1 MAAQATLERPA
12 FEGIYEMTE
21 VADYL
26 RVTMPRI
33 PGNPQIMY
41 SSKLI
46 RWIRYGLA
54 DPSLV
59 RVSGHEL
66 LVSGHELLIT
76 FEDLISMRVIS
87 FMRYFGYG
95 FKDIHRA
102 HTWLKKT
109 TGYFRP
115 FATERLWIEDLGAM
129 HIYAEIED
137 LLAVANRG
145 GQLAFRALVQERLVK
160 VHNMTFNE
168 RGVASSWMPEEGI
181 RVDPKIQFGRPCIA
195 GTRTPTADI
204 VGMIE
209 AGDSEEFLASSYGL
223 KLTQIESAKAWE
235 GKLAI
240 KKVSQ

>member
-66 LVSGHELLIT
+66 LIT

-102 HTWLKKT
+102 Q
-109 TGYFRP
+109 Y
-115 FATERLWIEDLGAM
+115 
-129 HIYAEIED
+129 
-137 LLAVANRG
+137 
-145 GQLAFRALVQERLVK
+145 
-160 VHNMTFNE
+160 
-168 RGVASSWMPEEGI
+168 
-181 RVDPKIQFGRPCIA
+181 
-195 GTRTPTADI
+195 
-204 VGMIE
+204 
-209 AGDSEEFLASSYGL
+209 
-223 KLTQIESAKAWE
+223 
-235 GKLAI
+235 
-240 KKVSQ
+240 